1 MDLSIVVPA
10 YNEERRLQPTLD
22 GWAAGFGFAGL
33 FAPGGI
39 FSQYVMMV

>member
-22 GWAAGFGFAGL
+22 GWAAWMDGFEGIRGAG
-33 FAPGGI
+33 GER
-39 FSQYVMMV
+39 